1 MIKKVILVLA
11 LITAFM
17 FGYFCGL
24 LYAYE
29 AVKEE
34 VKEEYEIM
42 VYEPEPEHEIMLVNE
57 EKVEDIYLGEF
68 KVTAYCPCYECSEEY
83 GRQTSTGA
91 TATEGR
97 TIAVDPR
104 VIPYGSEVMID
115 GHTYKAEDC
124 GGLIKGN
131 KIDIFFESH
140 KDVDAYGKQ
149 KHDVYMKE
157 V

>member
-42 VYEPEPEHEIMLVNE
+42 VY
-57 EKVEDIYLGEF
+57 
-68 KVTAYCPCYECSEEY
+68 
-83 GRQTSTGA
+83 
-91 TATEGR
+91 
-97 TIAVDPR
+97 
-104 VIPYGSEVMID
+104 
-115 GHTYKAEDC
+115 
-124 GGLIKGN
+124 
-131 KIDIFFESH
+131 
-140 KDVDAYGKQ
+140 
-149 KHDVYMKE
+149 
-157 V
+157 

>member
-1 MIKKVILVLA
+1 MIKKVILALA
-11 LITAFM
+11 LITAFV

-42 VYEPEPEHEIMLVNE
+42 VYEPEQMVVKE
-57 EKVEDIYLGEF
+57 EKVEDIYLGVF
-68 KVTAYCPCYECSEEY
+68 KVTAYCPCHECSEEY

-104 VIPYGSEVMID
+104 VIPYGSEVVID

-131 KIDIFFESH
+131 KIDIFFDCH
-140 KDVDAYGKQ
+140 RDVDAYGLQ
-149 KHDVYMKE
+149 KHDIFLKCE